1 MRTARTLFASAV
13 ITAVFAVTPTAFA
26 SSAVEGPATDS
37 GSSVAST
44 RHDDR
49 WRGDDDHRWGRHHDK
64 CRHHHHRRHHRH
76 HHRHY
81 RPIGGIHT
89 GGGAMAH
96 SFR

>member
-13 ITAVFAVTPTAFA
+13 ITAVFAVTAPTALA
-26 SSAVEGPATDS
+26 SSAAEGRETDGGYS
-37 GSSVAST
+37 ASSY
-44 RHDDR
+44 RHDEHR
-49 WRGDDDHRWGRHHDK
+49 RGDDDHRWGRHHHK
-64 CRHHHHRRHHRH
+64 CRHHHHRRH